1 MDEKQSFFPKGIKQ
15 DDFNSTAVFV
25 KSDFFLYHYNLI
37 LFTLV
42 WLQTYVIVIEEEI
55 VLTPDFLNFL
65 SQCLPALAADDS
77 LFGISAFNY
86 NGKFYSFKCPPPP
99 SPVFEKELQS
109 SFFFKCTCN

>member
-86 NGKFYSFKCPPPP
+86 NGKFYSFNCPPPLHL
-99 SPVFEKELQS
+99 FLKKNYNLL
-109 SFFFKCTCN
+109 FFKMYM